1 MSATT
6 AYTSTINEQDINIII
21 LKKPPQYI
29 WKALSLVDS
38 ATSNLYEPSYPQ
50 SSTETSKI
58 EEVLSELS
66 LIPILIPQPAE
77 VRSYLLSY
85 PDIANL
91 LPPVCEMAR
100 ERFGKFV
107 QLSLE
112 VYHDPE
118 IEDEY
123 LTLYVRQEHYDEQI
137 MDEIEEICAAY
148 ETALID
154 TTGWFLVTTDFRPPR

>member
-1 MSATT
+1 MSKK
-6 AYTSTINEQDINIII
+6 YTN
-21 LKKPPQYI
+21 
-29 WKALSLVDS
+29 
-38 ATSNLYEPSYPQ
+38 PQ
-50 SSTETSKI
+50 SSTDITSKI
-58 EEVLSELS
+58 EEVLSELL
-66 LIPILIPQPAE
+66 LIPILIPQPDE

-137 MDEIEEICAAY
+137 MDRIKEIRATY
-148 ETALID
+148 ETEYETELID
-154 TTGWFLVTTDFRPPR
+154 TAGWFLVTTDFYPPK